1 MQYSDTNTKQGIVE
15 DVRWETDT
23 DSESFPIEDIT
34 RIANEAM
41 NEYFSIAMNDD
52 KNQADFPVST
62 TNLVSGQADYQA
74 PEDLIDFVVLK
85 VKTPSG
91 DWTILDRIYQ
101 SENDTPLEEAYG
113 SGTPTVFQY
122 KENAFFLY
130 PTPNYNSTGGLKV
143 EYKRNPTYFLTTDTT
158 KVPGIPYTHHSFISK
173 FISYKFASKKS
184 MDIAERVFRDLEKLR
199 QDIKTYWGTRGKYQ
213 PLRLTPNKQDNR

>member
-1 MQYSDTNTKQGIVE
+1 MMFSDTSTKQGIVE

-41 NEYFSIAMNDD
+41 DEYFSIAMNDD

-74 PEDLIDFVVLK
+74 PDDLIDFVVLK
-85 VKTPSG
+85 VQNPNG
-91 DWTILDRIYQ
+91 DWTVLDRIYQ
-101 SENDTPLEEAYG
+101 LESETALEESG
-113 SGTPTVFQY
+113 TGTPTKYQY

-130 PTPNYNSTGGLKV
+130 PTPNYNATGGLKV
-143 EYKRNPTYFLTTDTT
+143 EYKRNPTYFLSTDTT
-158 KVPGIPYTHHSFISK
+158 KVPGIPYIHHPFISK
-173 FISYKFASKKS
+173 FVSYKLASKKS
-184 MDIAERVFRDLEKLR
+184 MDSAERLFRDLEKLR

-213 PLRLTPNKQDNR
+213 PIRLTPKMENNK